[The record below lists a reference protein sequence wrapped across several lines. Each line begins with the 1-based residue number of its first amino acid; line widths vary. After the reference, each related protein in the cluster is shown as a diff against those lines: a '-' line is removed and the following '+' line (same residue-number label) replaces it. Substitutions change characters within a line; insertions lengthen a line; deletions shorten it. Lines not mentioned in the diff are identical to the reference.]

1 MLCPSCLAE
10 VVLTFPSTKPI
21 EEAMLLNQRIARSF
35 KVTLISTIVSVSLI
49 ACSDKAATEKEA
61 AAPVAVEQTKIT
73 GLKTPESV
81 VQAKDGKIYVSEINE
96 FGKDGDG
103 QISVIENGQ
112 ASVFADGFDDPK
124 GLVIIGDSL
133 YVADKTQII
142 KVNLIDAAQKEV
154 FVPASAFTKPP
165 QFLNDLEADPQG
177 NLYVSD
183 SGDIMGTGKGGVIYR
198 INASGEVTKL
208 VDSADNPLVMAPNGL
223 LADDTGKF
231 LLFVDFTS
239 GILYTL
245 NTETAEVTDMGEGF
259 GGGDGLVHHSS
270 GTMYVSDW
278 KNGKVFAVALDG
290 EITTIGPQYQAA
302 ADIALTKDEHYLMVP
317 DMKAGELDFIDLSK

>member
-1 MLCPSCLAE
+1 
-10 VVLTFPSTKPI
+10 
-21 EEAMLLNQRIARSF
+21 MLLNQTIVRSF
-35 KVTLISTIVSVSLI
+35 KITLISVAVSAALT
-49 ACSDKAATEKEA
+49 ACADKEASEKEA
-61 AAPVAVEQTKIT
+61 VAVPATVELTKIT

-96 FGKDGDG
+96 FDKDGDG

-112 ASVFADGFDDPK
+112 VSVFADGLDDPK
-124 GLVIIGDSL
+124 GLVIVGDSL
-133 YVADKTQII
+133 YVADKTQIVKI
-142 KVNLIDAAQKEV
+142 NLADASQKEV

-183 SGDIMGTGKGGVIYR
+183 SGDIMGTVSGGVIYK
-198 INASGEVTKL
+198 INANGEMTKL
-208 VDSADNPLVMAPNGL
+208 IDGEDNPLVMAPNGL

-231 LLFVDFTS
+231 LIFNDFKS

-245 NTETAEVTDMGEGF
+245 NTETGALTDMGEGF
-259 GGGDGLVHHSS
+259 GGADGLVHHSS

-278 KNGKVFAVALDG
+278 TNGKVFSVALNGD
-290 EITTIGPQYQAA
+290 ITNIGPQYQSA
-302 ADIALTKDEHYLMVP
+302 ADMALTKDEHYLMVP
-317 DMKAGELDFIDLSK
+317 DMKAGELDFIDLTK